1 MANLISSLRVL
12 LVFIT
17 VYLLYMNTVTGFIWA
32 FVLTS
37 IAFILDGVDGYVARK
52 LHEESKLGSVI
63 DIIGDR
69 IVENTYWVAF
79 AVFGWI
85 PMAFPII
92 ALTRSFITD
101 GLRSIAME
109 QGFTAF
115 GKESMQESPLGY
127 FVCSSRFSR
136 ITYAVVKAIA
146 FIFMILA
153 FIPIKKYSI
162 FQLNSLNIGYVASVF
177 AIELCVIRALPVIF
191 ESKRFFVKE
200 EKQENA

>member
-79 AVFGWI
+79 AIFGWLPI
-85 PMAFPII
+85 AFPLI
-92 ALTRSFITD
+92 ALTRGFITD

-109 QGFTAF
+109 QGLTAF
-115 GKESMQESPLGY
+115 GKDSMQESKLGY
-127 FVCSSRFSR
+127 FICSSRFSR
-136 ITYAVVKAIA
+136 ITYAVAKLAA
-146 FIFMILA
+146 FIFLILA
-153 FIPIKKYSI
+153 NIPLKNEA
-162 FQLNSLNIGYVASVF
+162 NSALLQGILVLADF
-177 AIELCVIRALPVIF
+177 AAL
-191 ESKRFFVKE
+191 
-200 EKQENA
+200 